1 MVKAVK
7 IQFQRL
13 LKESTDQ
20 TLIQF
25 FRYTFVGGFAFL
37 LDFGSLYFLTEYLGV
52 YYLLSAAIAFILGL
66 ITNYLLSISW
76 VFNNHTLNNKVSE
89 FGIFA
94 LIGIVGLG
102 LNEFIIWTFT
112 ANLQV
117 YYMFSKIISAVI
129 VLLWNFSARKYVLFK

>member
-1 MVKAVK
+1 MK
-7 IQFQRL
+7 IQFETL
-13 LKESTDQ
+13 LRESTDH

-25 FRYTFVGGFAFL
+25 FRYTFVGGLAFL
-37 LDFGSLYFLTEYLGV
+37 LDFGSLYYFTEYLGV
-52 YYLLSAAIAFILGL
+52 YYLLSAATAFILGL
-66 ITNYLLSISW
+66 VANYLLSIEW
-76 VFNNHTLNNKVSE
+76 VFNNHTLDNRVSE

-102 LNEFIIWTFT
+102 LNEFIIWAFT

-129 VLLWNFSARKYVLFK
+129 VLLWNFSARKYLLFK

>member
-1 MVKAVK
+1 MKAVK

>member
-37 LDFGSLYFLTEYLGV
+37 LDFGSLYCLTEYLGV
-52 YYLLSAAIAFILGL
+52 YYLLSSAIAFLLGL
-66 ITNYLLSISW
+66 ITNYLLSIVW
-76 VFNNHTLNNKVSE
+76 VFNNHTLDNRVSE

-102 LNEFIIWTFT
+102 LNEFIIWVFT

-129 VLLWNFSARKYVLFK
+129 VLLWNFSARKYLLF